1 MRRRAN
7 QRAGEKTAQIKMADP
22 ALVFRQTV
30 VIGQNDIIR
39 RSELDPAVF
48 INSHLL
54 SLIVF
59 DESQAFTEVS
69 QHSLIRRCHYNVPV
83 LVLNTITALILEEMD
98 RCGFFLRPNCRCAL
112 LIDISRPSL
121 PFRHKH
127 AFTGIGQGL
136 IRRNHE
142 PFSIRAHQA
151 PLIGTVLDR
160 SQDTILII
168 GIVFLFDLRR
178 NRLHPWRRQMPGH
191 RRKDNI
197 PQRRRA
203 ADTPAR
209 MRRRLTR

>member
-1 MRRRAN
+1 M
-7 QRAGEKTAQIKMADP
+7 D
-22 ALVFRQTV
+22 
-30 VIGQNDIIR
+30 
-39 RSELDPAVF
+39 
-48 INSHLL
+48 
-54 SLIVF
+54 
-59 DESQAFTEVS
+59 
-69 QHSLIRRCHYNVPV
+69 RRC
-83 LVLNTITALILEEMD
+83 
-98 RCGFFLRPNCRCAL
+98 FFLRPNHRCAL
-112 LIDISRPSL
+112 LIDISRPSF
-121 PFRHKH
+121 PCRHKH

-151 PLIGTVLDR
+151 PLICTVLDR
-160 SQDTILII
+160 SQDTVLII

-209 MRRRLTR
+209 MRRRLTRRRMRLRLRHCRRMYLTMRLLCKRSRLSGLYRQNG